1 MRFLEDFYGNDRQKV
16 YFSSLIA
23 EGKCSHAYILE
34 APAGSGKKT
43 FAKLLAAALAFS
55 SEKAGEGRD
64 AKCRR
69 IMEGTSPDVMT
80 LTREEGKKTI
90 GVDATRDFC
99 ASVYLT
105 PSELSFKMYIFDEA
119 DKITPQAQNALLK
132 IIEEPP
138 RGVYMLL
145 LCENSLSLL
154 STVRSRAQKISLEIF
169 DEERL
174 RGYAKANVLKG
185 ADDEE
190 KLDFAVRMAGGS
202 IGKLMSLLG
211 SGDIEFSAYSTAKKV
226 VEGQVSKGRGI
237 SYYDFLKN
245 ITDFAST
252 REALDALT
260 KYLILAYG
268 DLARIKHADEPPLHF
283 FAAQEAEKLSLF
295 LTTEA
300 IAGSF
305 AVTDSVRADMQ
316 FNTSLSLSAAVLA
329 IELWKAS

>member
-1 MRFLEDFYGNDRQKV
+1 MSFLEDFYGNDRQKA

-43 FAKLLAAALAFS
+43 FARLLAAAIAFS
-55 SEKAGEGRD
+55 SEKAENERD

-69 IMEGTSPDVMT
+69 IMEGTSPDVMM
-80 LTREEGKKTI
+80 LTREEGKKSI

-138 RGVYMLL
+138 HGVYMVL

-154 STVRSRAQKISLEIF
+154 STVRSRAQKISLEVF
-169 DEERL
+169 EEEKL
-174 RGYAKANVLKG
+174 RAYARTNALPG
-185 ADDEE
+185 ADDED
-190 KLDFAVRMAGGS
+190 KLSFALHMAGGS
-202 IGKLMSLLG
+202 IGKLMTLLE
-211 SGDIEFSAYSTAKKV
+211 SGDTEFSAYSTAKRV
-226 VEGQVSKGRGI
+226 VEGQVSKGRGV
-237 SYYDFLKN
+237 SYFDFLKN

-260 KYLILAYG
+260 KYLLSAYG
-268 DLARIKHADEPPLHF
+268 DLIRIKHTDDPPLHF
-283 FAAQEAEKLSLF
+283 FGAQEAEKIALF

-300 IAGSF
+300 IADSF
-305 AVTDSVRADMQ
+305 SATDSVRADTLY
-316 FNTSLSLSAAVLA
+316 NTSLSLSAATLA
-329 IELWKAS
+329 MALWKVC